1 MKRAE
6 KIRMESAS
14 LNPQFVSLNQKE
26 PSLGGPN
33 QRDSSV
39 NPKLD
44 LDSQRSWMKQLKHSI
59 AQLFHLESNSEGP
72 AQHAKDSR
80 SSSSKTDKRSLPK
93 SNSSLKKTKSKVAKQ
108 SLASENKG
116 KPMASKKS
124 TSKSSSKTISQ
135 KKTQT
140 RSKPVSSTIKES
152 NTSSVTSNQTARRSS
167 KHVKK
172 NRKAETH
179 KNTCTLSDQTDSK
192 VRMAESRG
200 IDSCPKSHVAT
211 PAILTENLTDSFC
224 PVLKESSESIAK
236 DSSKETRISMTVSV

>member
-1 MKRAE
+1 
-6 KIRMESAS
+6 MESAS
-14 LNPQFVSLNQKE
+14 LNPQFVSSPNQKE

-93 SNSSLKKTKSKVAKQ
+93 SNSSLKKLSKTKSKVAKQ

-116 KPMASKKS
+116 KPMASKKY